1 MRHAA
6 EHEAYANLWWGPQ
19 TESALGP
26 TLQTVFLIM
35 SGTGGKLLVFQSTPP
50 SVGVGRTKQRDNP
63 AAYGTDREPLTRKP
77 EDPFFKKYSAE
88 ASRLVA

>member
-1 MRHAA
+1 MEGAYQRADNAA
-6 EHEAYANLWWGPQ
+6 GGLQ

-35 SGTGGKLLVFQSTPP
+35 KGTGGKLLVFQSAPP
-50 SVGVGRTKQRDNP
+50 SVGVGRTKHRDNP
-63 AAYGTDREPLTRKP
+63 AAYGTEREALTRKP

-88 ASRLVA
+88 ASR